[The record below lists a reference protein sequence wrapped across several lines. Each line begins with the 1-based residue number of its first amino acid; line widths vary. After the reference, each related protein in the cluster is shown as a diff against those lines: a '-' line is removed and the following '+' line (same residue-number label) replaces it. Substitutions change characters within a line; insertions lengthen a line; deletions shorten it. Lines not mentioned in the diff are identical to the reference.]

1 MFEEGKLLFE
11 KYVFTLRDMM
21 GLDLL
26 VQAVAIGK
34 GKQDLTIKTRTRLR
48 SKKVESTCSSL
59 KTEEI
64 VNILEDRIGLSKTR
78 LNEFFWAT
86 GWPRLLARGWHYEKA
101 RNYAFENSKN
111 LVFLAPGVTKFSR
124 RDLVKGSQYF
134 DSLTEVLNNVA
145 SEPHLLEHKL
155 DKGR

>member
-1 MFEEGKLLFE
+1 
-11 KYVFTLRDMM
+11 MM

-64 VNILEDRIGLSKTR
+64 VNILEDRIGLSKTW

-101 RNYAFENSKN
+101 RN
-111 LVFLAPGVTKFSR
+111 
-124 RDLVKGSQYF
+124 
-134 DSLTEVLNNVA
+134 
-145 SEPHLLEHKL
+145 
-155 DKGR
+155 

>member
-101 RNYAFENSKN
+101 RN
-111 LVFLAPGVTKFSR
+111 
-124 RDLVKGSQYF
+124 
-134 DSLTEVLNNVA
+134 
-145 SEPHLLEHKL
+145 
-155 DKGR
+155 